1 MVTIGFPPFIF
12 LLFFIAKPTKLK
24 IRKKKY
30 EITSLKK
37 LVVFIILICLI
48 LIPGELYLRNK
59 YRDVEQHTYRYTVDN
74 FHPFLQFIPSK
85 AQNLHINQWG
95 FRGDEITKQ
104 KSKNTYRV
112 FLLGGSTV
120 FNSGVIYE
128 KNVSKRLEEML
139 SQKYPEKKIEVI
151 NAGVD
156 GYTSEHSLI
165 QYLFYIKDFSPDMII
180 MWHGIND
187 WYYSCTPKQY
197 AYTSYKSDYSHHL
210 GADAQMVFAHFQPSP
225 LLSFHSV
232 LVDQIGIFLKDNLY
246 SDITT
251 KIKQAAPFPGIY
263 SKKSLHKTYK
273 MTSYSSLPSYKRNLQ
288 SFITA
293 IKNDQVTLLLG
304 NQPYLYKKNI
314 SDTEQKVLLFPVVNC
329 MKADGSYPSLESMIL
344 AMEAYN
350 KTIEEKAQENSIPFI
365 NLEKALPKTL
375 KYFTDDV
382 HYTEKGNAVVAN
394 KLYESIIKGAYI
406 Q

>member
-1 MVTIGFPPFIF
+1 
-12 LLFFIAKPTKLK
+12 
-24 IRKKKY
+24 
-30 EITSLKK
+30 
-37 LVVFIILICLI
+37 
-48 LIPGELYLRNK
+48 LRNK

-251 KIKQAAPFPGIY
+251 KIKQAMDSFEGMSLDSIDFFTRNTQALYGFPRRREKDGEEF
-263 SKKSLHKTYK
+263 LCFDALAAA
-273 MTSYSSLPSYKRNLQ
+273 SLPDLAEGKPSEARMPSIVAYGGAVSPDDRTLSDSANAWNREQEQNGSKPLQ
-288 SFITA
+288 IMHVDFHQAFSA
-293 IKNDQVTLLLG
+293 HSHLVAS
-304 NQPYLYKKNI
+304 P
-314 SDTEQKVLLFPVVNC
+314 
-329 MKADGSYPSLESMIL
+329 PSHED
-344 AMEAYN
+344 
-350 KTIEEKAQENSIPFI
+350 F
-365 NLEKALPKTL
+365 
-375 KYFTDDV
+375 
-382 HYTEKGNAVVAN
+382 
-394 KLYESIIKGAYI
+394 
-406 Q
+406 